1 MTQQQRVSPLVEGAF
16 LALIMALM
24 GALAI
29 YFMPVKFLIDYVW
42 GIPLIVIVKRY
53 NIRTGMLTLTT
64 TLFITGMLTDP
75 VMTLLLVVKLAPL
88 ALAYSLLFKRE
99 VSPGVALAG
108 GVVVCLIS
116 DFLTIVG
123 YLYLAKISIIPTEQ
137 ALQMQ
142 AQQFAVLYTKIGMDA
157 VQAKQLAQSA
167 VQLTLALV
175 PSTLAVAAVV
185 RAFLTY
191 ILAVKVLRKL
201 DYRVAPLPSFREWR
215 IPWYSVWVLIIG
227 LVMSLAGDQYK
238 LTTLATI
245 GKNLVFIVIP
255 LFLLI
260 GLAVIAH
267 FMKVWE
273 IPRWI
278 KILLLVTAVINLT
291 GSLVLV
297 ILVGVF
303 DPLVTF
309 RKWKRPKD

>member
-53 NIRTGMLTLTT
+53 NIRTGLLTLTT

-167 VQLTLALV
+167 VQLTLALI

>member
-53 NIRTGMLTLTT
+53 NIRTGLLTLTT

-116 DFLTIVG
+116 DFLTILG

-142 AQQFAVLYTKIGMDA
+142 AQQFAMLYTKIGIDA

-175 PSTLAVAAVV
+175 PSTLAVASVV